1 MISPGGSGTC
11 KARVRQGR
19 RGGVAAQHSG
29 RHVAIFLDILTKVT
43 LPIIAL
49 VALGWAMQPR
59 LKLDV
64 GSLNRL
70 QVNVILPSFFLH
82 TLSTSKQ
89 PLSVVGP
96 TALFMVVQL
105 LVLVPTGWLI
115 AALFRM
121 NPKTRPVVGH
131 GMAYANVGFFGV
143 PVTLLAFGP
152 DYLIHVSIMA
162 VFMAVM
168 AVSVGVWLLAPGG
181 TGLFAKLRT
190 AFETPMIPAV
200 VLGMVLRGFEV
211 QLPPVL
217 AQPVQLMGQT
227 FAALALYTLGAQIA
241 ASPVRHVRAGPQ
253 VLMVVLKFGLAPA
266 LTWALAL
273 QLGLPRDLI
282 DMLVVLTATPVG
294 VIITIYCIEYDR
306 DPDFIASAVVIT
318 TVLSPLFVSG
328 WILLTRLI

>member
-1 MISPGGSGTC
+1 LTGL
-11 KARVRQGR
+11 
-19 RGGVAAQHSG
+19 
-29 RHVAIFLDILTKVT
+29 AIFLDILTKVT

-70 QVNVILPSFFLH
+70 QVNVILPCFFLF

-89 PLSVVGP
+89 PLSAVWP
-96 TALFMVVQL
+96 TATFMLIQL
-105 LVLVPTGWLI
+105 LLLIPLGWLI
-115 AALFRM
+115 AIVFRM
-121 NPKTRPVVGH
+121 KPETGPVVGL

-181 TGLFAKLRT
+181 TGLFSKLRT
-190 AFETPMIPAV
+190 AFDTPMIPAIA
-200 VLGMVLRGFEV
+200 LGLVLRGLEMK
-211 QLPPVL
+211 LPPLVE
-217 AQPVQLMGQT
+217 QPVQMMGQT
-227 FAALALYTLGAQIA
+227 FTALALYSLGAQIA
-241 ASPVRHVRAGPQ
+241 ATPLKNVRFGPQ
-253 VLMVVLKFGLAPA
+253 LLMVVLKFGVAPA

-273 QLGLPRDLI
+273 YLELPRDLV
-282 DMLVVLTATPVG
+282 DMLVVLTASPVG

-318 TVLSPLFVSG
+318 TALSPIFVSG
-328 WILLTRLI
+328 WILLTRLY